1 MFPNA
6 LISFLELLPRNSKDF
21 KLSVKELNNNLRK
34 VFKDTKTRFVESA
47 ESFMNSDNTIKP
59 RYLNDIGSAKLAS
72 IVKSVFHLN
81 LFGHTRSPY
90 DYKPRADTKNNLL
103 SSSYLHFQLPP
114 HMRFS
119 LNDTTRSTHN
129 FKPKYDSRSKVSPF
143 SYPPFKL
150 PPPNYQDMRF
160 QPSTAVFKLPSNY
173 SFQF

>member
-6 LISFLELLPRNSKDF
+6 LISFLELLPRDSKDVN
-21 KLSVKELNNNLRK
+21 LSVKELNTNLRK
-34 VFKDTKTRFVESA
+34 VCKDTKTRFVESA

-59 RYLNDIGSAKLAS
+59 LMYHDTVYLNDIGLAKLAS
-72 IVKSVFHLN
+72 IVKSVFHIN

-90 DYKPRADTKNNLL
+90 DYKPRADTRNNLL
-103 SSSYLHFQLPP
+103 SSPYPHFQLPP
-114 HMRFS
+114 
-119 LNDTTRSTHN
+119 TTRSTHN

-160 QPSTAVFKLPSNY
+160 PPQLPFLSYHRIIRFN
-173 SFQF
+173 SGT